1 MQVMLSHMRTAA
13 LLSTAVLAM
22 PCLAWGLELRPA
34 LMPVFWTLAIVS
46 VYLVAT
52 WPLRTAGHW
61 LVKTLAALA
70 LLGAGGLMLGTLM
83 LVNLLSHTDR
93 SVPLADGCR
102 VDAERVGGFG
112 DTDLN
117 VRYRCPVALL
127 WTRSTLLLWDTEA
140 VVSQLHA
147 ATPAADGAAQVALT
161 LGRYGKPGEQH
172 MLRIPPQ

>member
-1 MQVMLSHMRTAA
+1 MQVKPSNLRTAA

-22 PCLAWGLELRPA
+22 PCLAWGLELRSE

-46 VYLVAT
+46 LYLVAT

-70 LLGAGGLMLGTLM
+70 LLGVGGLMLATLM
-83 LVNLLSHTDR
+83 LVNLLSHTDQ
-93 SVPLADGCR
+93 SLPLADRCR
-102 VDAERVGGFG
+102 VDVERVGGLG

-140 VVSQLHA
+140 VVSQLRA
-147 ATPAADGAAQVALT
+147 VTPAGDGAAQVVLT
-161 LGRYGKPGEQH
+161 LGRYGKPDEQR
-172 MLRIPPQ
+172 MLLIPPQ